1 LKALNLLL
9 GRAEEL
15 IAENFKDIVHKS
27 YSSNA
32 DYQETIS
39 GLPANYKDIKT
50 LEDLLSINYKPVS
63 VNDQLRG
70 NLIIKLKKKQFPY
83 SGIIGY
89 DDDIV
94 PSLNRAILSFHDI
107 LLVGQIGQAKT
118 KIAETIAKNLLSP
131 IPIVEGSITND
142 IPTSVPENELVSLLN
157 DKEIIRSRPEFYV
170 STETEDKIRNNRLD
184 TKIVWIDGPSRFRY
198 LLATPD
204 ISVKDLVGQIDAIKI
219 AKRGVEIYN
228 MESYSPGQLLL
239 ARHGVFCVDELPVL
253 DPRKQVALL
262 SVLQEGI
269 YTTGSYPVIFKPDTR
284 IISTANP
291 IDYTHSGKIIEPL
304 YDRLRSHIVTRYPKN
319 VYDEMKIM
327 IQEANISNPQNV
339 TLPIFILRTLAEIT
353 RIARDHPEI
362 NHEKGVSVRMSI
374 HSLEVLISE
383 AERVRS
389 IINNIKAVP
398 RFSDIYCIRQT
409 SKFELSEID
418 DSYENRM
425 NILDAII
432 SDAIKKTC
440 AVYVVDIPT
449 KKIMNLKNEFK
460 INKNF
465 FVSQDITE
473 NKNNPNSYQSQIN
486 KFNSLREIIDIV
498 IVNII
503 QDQKHFEES
512 LRENALN
519 IEIFND
525 LKNPEYLASVTELI
539 LEGLRFTD
547 PPILDRKEGIYVHI

>member
-1 LKALNLLL
+1 M
-9 GRAEEL
+9 
-15 IAENFKDIVHKS
+15 ISENFKDIVHKS
-27 YSSNA
+27 YDSNP
-32 DYQETIS
+32 DYLETVP
-39 GLPANYKDIKT
+39 GLPENYKDIKT
-50 LEDLLSINYKPVS
+50 LEDLLSINYKHVS
-63 VNDQLRG
+63 ANDQLRG
-70 NLIIKLKKKQFPY
+70 NLIIKLKRQQFPY

-89 DDDIV
+89 DEDIV
-94 PSLNRAILSFHDI
+94 PSLNRAILSSHDI

-118 KIAETIAKNLLSP
+118 KIAETVAKNLLSP

-142 IPTSVPENELVSLLN
+142 IPTLIPESELVSLLN
-157 DKEIIRSRPEFYV
+157 DKEITRARPEFYI

-184 TKIVWIDGPSRFRY
+184 TKIIWIDGPSRFKY
-198 LLATPD
+198 VLATPD

-239 ARHGVFCVDELPVL
+239 ARHGVFCIDELPVL

-304 YDRLRSHIVTRYPKN
+304 YDRLKSHIITRYPKK
-319 VYDEMKIM
+319 VYDEMMIM
-327 IQEANISNPQNV
+327 LQEANISNLRSIV
-339 TLPIFILRTLAEIT
+339 LPIFILRTLAEIT
-353 RIARDHPEI
+353 MIARGHPEI

-374 HSLEVLISE
+374 HSLEILISE
-383 AERVRS
+383 AERVRG

-398 RFSDIYCIRQT
+398 RFSDIYSIHQT

-425 NILDAII
+425 NILDTII
-432 SDAIKKTC
+432 SDA
-440 AVYVVDIPT
+440 V
-449 KKIMNLKNEFK
+449 KKICAHYVADLPPEKLISLKNEFK
-460 INKNF
+460 INKTF
-465 FVSQDITE
+465 HVSQDITS
-473 NKNNPNSYQSQIN
+473 KSKGPKSYQAQVS
-486 KFNSLREIIDIV
+486 KFDSLREIMDIV
-498 IVNII
+498 AVNIA
-503 QDQKHFEES
+503 QDQKHFEVA
-512 LRENALN
+512 LRENAINFDILR
-519 IEIFND
+519 D
-525 LKNPEYLASVTELI
+525 TKDPEYLASVTELI

>member
-1 LKALNLLL
+1 
-9 GRAEEL
+9 L
-15 IAENFKDIVHKS
+15 ISENFKDIVHKS

-32 DYQETIS
+32 NYLETIP
-39 GLPANYKDIKT
+39 GLPENYEDIKT
-50 LEDLLSINYKPVS
+50 LEDLLSINYKHVS

-70 NLIIKLKKKQFPY
+70 NLIIKLKKQQFPY

-94 PSLNRAILSFHDI
+94 PSLNRAILSSHDI
-107 LLVGQIGQAKT
+107 LLIGQIGQAKT

-142 IPTSVPENELVSLLN
+142 IPTSIPEKELVSLLN
-157 DKEIIRSRPEFYV
+157 DKQIIRSRPEFFV

-184 TKIVWIDGPSRFRY
+184 TKIMWIDGHSRFKY

-204 ISVKDLVGQIDAIKI
+204 ISVKDLVGQIDAMKI

-239 ARHGVFCVDELPVL
+239 ARHGVFCIDELPVL

-269 YTTGSYPVIFKPDTR
+269 YTTGSYPVMFKPDTR

-304 YDRLRSHIVTRYPKN
+304 YDRLKSHIITRYPKN
-319 VYDEMKIM
+319 VYDEMMIM
-327 IQEANISNPQNV
+327 IQEANISNPENV
-339 TLPIFILRTLAEIT
+339 VLPIFIIRTIAEIT

-374 HSLEVLISE
+374 HSLELLISE

-398 RFSDIYCIRQT
+398 RFSDIYCVHQT

-425 NILDAII
+425 NILDTII

-440 AVYVVDIPT
+440 ALYIVDIPPEEL
-449 KKIMNLKNEFK
+449 INLKNEFK
-460 INKNF
+460 INKTF
-465 FVSQDITE
+465 FVSQDITG
-473 NKNNPNSYQSQIN
+473 NKNNPKSFQSQIG
-486 KFNSLREIIDIV
+486 KFDSLREIINIV
-498 IVNII
+498 TDNII
-503 QDQKHFEES
+503 QDQKHFEER
-512 LRENALN
+512 LREIGLN
-519 IEIFND
+519 IDNFND
-525 LKNPEYLASVTELI
+525 MKDPEFLASVTELI

-547 PPILDRKEGIYVHI
+547 PPILDRKEGIYVHK

>member
-1 LKALNLLL
+1 
-9 GRAEEL
+9 L
-15 IAENFKDIVHKS
+15 ISENFGDIVHKS
-27 YSSNA
+27 YNSNPK
-32 DYQETIS
+32 YKQTVS
-39 GLPANYKDIKT
+39 GLPENYKEIKT
-50 LEDLLSINYKPVS
+50 LEDLLSINYKHAS

-70 NLIIKLKKKQFPY
+70 NLIIKLKEQQFPY

-89 DDDIV
+89 DDDII
-94 PSLNRAILSFHDI
+94 PSLNRAILSAHDI

-118 KIAETIAKNLLSP
+118 KIAETVANNLLSP

-142 IPTSVPENELVSLLN
+142 IPTLIPENELVSLLE

-170 STETEDKIRNNRLD
+170 STETEDNIRNNRLD
-184 TKIVWIDGPSRFRY
+184 TKIVWIDGPSRYKY

-239 ARHGVFCVDELPVL
+239 ARHGVFCIDELPVL

-304 YDRLRSHIVTRYPKN
+304 YDRMKSHIITRYPQK
-319 VYDEMKIM
+319 VDDEMMIM
-327 IQEANISNPQNV
+327 VQEARISNSRNV
-339 TLPIFILRTLAEIT
+339 VIPVFILRTLAEIT

-374 HSLEVLISE
+374 HSLEILISE
-383 AERVRS
+383 AERVRG

-398 RFSDIYCIRQT
+398 RFSDIYSIRQT

-418 DSYENRM
+418 DSHENRM
-425 NILDAII
+425 NILDVII
-432 SDAIKKTC
+432 SEAIKKVC
-440 AVYVVDIPT
+440 AYYVTDIPPE
-449 KKIMNLKNEFK
+449 KLMNLKNEFK
-460 INKNF
+460 VNKNF
-465 FVSQDITE
+465 HVSQDITG
-473 NKNNPNSYQSQIN
+473 NTKNPNSYQSQVA
-486 KFNSLREIIDIV
+486 KFRSLKEIMDIV
-498 IVNII
+498 INNISL
-503 QDQKHFEES
+503 DQKNFEQS
-512 LRENALN
+512 LLENSIN
-519 IEIFND
+519 IHTIND
-525 LKNPEYLASVTELI
+525 TKDPEYLSSVTELI

-547 PPILDRKEGIYVHI
+547 PPILDRKEGLYVHT

>member
-1 LKALNLLL
+1 MIS
-9 GRAEEL
+9 ED
-15 IAENFKDIVHKS
+15 FKVIVHES
-27 YSSNA
+27 YNSDPNYKQSVL
-32 DYQETIS
+32 
-39 GLPANYKDIKT
+39 GLPENYKEIKT
-50 LEDLLSINYKPVS
+50 LEDLLSINYKHVS

-70 NLIIKLKKKQFPY
+70 NLITKLKSQQFPY

-94 PSLNRAILSFHDI
+94 PSLNRAILSSHDI

-118 KIAETIAKNLLSP
+118 KIAETVAKNLLSP
-131 IPIVEGSITND
+131 IPVVEGSITND
-142 IPTSVPENELVSLLN
+142 IPILIPENELVSLLD
-157 DKEIIRSRPEFYV
+157 DKEITRSRPEFYV

-184 TKIVWIDGPSRFRY
+184 TKIVWIDGPSRYKY

-228 MESYSPGQLLL
+228 MGSYSPGQLLL
-239 ARHGVFCVDELPVL
+239 ARHGVFCIDELPVL

-269 YTTGSYPVIFKPDTR
+269 YTTGSYPVIFKPNTR

-304 YDRLRSHIVTRYPKN
+304 YDRMKSHIITRYPKK
-319 VYDEMKIM
+319 VYDEMMIM
-327 IQEANISNPQNV
+327 VQEAKISNSRNV
-339 TLPIFILRTLAEIT
+339 VLPIFILRTLAEIT

-362 NHEKGVSVRMSI
+362 NQEKGVSVRMSI
-374 HSLEVLISE
+374 HSLEILISE
-383 AERVRS
+383 AERVRG
-389 IINNIKAVP
+389 IINNVKAVP
-398 RFSDIYCIRQT
+398 RFSDIYSIRQT

-418 DSYENRM
+418 DSHENRM

-432 SDAIKKTC
+432 SDAIKKVS
-440 AVYVVDIPT
+440 AQYVTNVPPDRL
-449 KKIMNLKNEFK
+449 MNLKNEFK
-460 INKNF
+460 INKAF
-465 FVSQDITE
+465 HVSQDISGSA
-473 NKNNPNSYQSQIN
+473 KNPKSYQSQVN
-486 KFNSLREIIDIV
+486 KFSSLREIMDIV
-498 IVNII
+498 INNIS

-512 LRENALN
+512 LLENAIN
-519 IEIFND
+519 VDTSKDMED
-525 LKNPEYLASVTELI
+525 PEYLSSVTELV

-547 PPILDRKEGIYVHI
+547 PPILDRKEGIYAHA

>member
-1 LKALNLLL
+1 M
-9 GRAEEL
+9 
-15 IAENFKDIVHKS
+15 ISENFRDIVHKS
-27 YSSNA
+27 YNSDP
-32 DYQETIS
+32 DYKQTLS
-39 GLPANYKDIKT
+39 GLPENYKEIRT
-50 LEDLLSINYKPVS
+50 LENLLSINYKHAS

-70 NLIIKLKKKQFPY
+70 NLITKLKAQQFPY

-89 DDDIV
+89 DDDII
-94 PSLNRAILSFHDI
+94 PSLNRAILSSHDM

-118 KIAETIAKNLLSP
+118 KIAETVAKNLLSP

-142 IPTSVPENELVSLLN
+142 IPTLIPENELVSLLD
-157 DKEIIRSRPEFYV
+157 DKEITRSRPEFYV
-170 STETEDKIRNNRLD
+170 STETEDNIRNNRLD
-184 TKIVWIDGPSRFRY
+184 TKIAWIDGPSRYKY

-239 ARHGVFCVDELPVL
+239 ARHGVFCIDELPVL

-284 IISTANP
+284 IVSTANP

-304 YDRLRSHIVTRYPKN
+304 YDRMKSHIITRYPQK
-319 VYDEMKIM
+319 VDDEMMIM
-327 IQEANISNPQNV
+327 VQEARISNSRNV
-339 TLPIFILRTLAEIT
+339 VLPIFMLRTLAEIT
-353 RIARDHPEI
+353 RIARDHSEI

-374 HSLEVLISE
+374 HSLEILISE
-383 AERVRS
+383 AERVRG
-389 IINNIKAVP
+389 IINNIKSVP
-398 RFSDIYCIRQT
+398 RFSDIYSIRQT

-418 DSYENRM
+418 DSHENRM

-432 SDAIKKTC
+432 SEAIKKVC
-440 AVYVVDIPT
+440 AYYVNDIPT
-449 KKIMNLKNEFK
+449 EKLMNLKNEFK
-460 INKNF
+460 INKTF
-465 FVSQDITE
+465 HVSQDIIGNAKST
-473 NKNNPNSYQSQIN
+473 NSYQSQVS
-486 KFNSLREIIDIV
+486 KFSSLKEIMDIV
-498 IVNII
+498 INNIS

-512 LRENALN
+512 LLANSIN
-519 IEIFND
+519 VHTIKD
-525 LKNPEYLASVTELI
+525 TKDPEYLSSVTELI

-547 PPILDRKEGIYVHI
+547 PPILDRKEGDYVRT

>member
-1 LKALNLLL
+1 
-9 GRAEEL
+9 L
-15 IAENFKDIVHKS
+15 ISEDFKVIVHKS
-27 YSSNA
+27 YNSDP
-32 DYQETIS
+32 DYKQS
-39 GLPANYKDIKT
+39 VLGLPENYKEIKT
-50 LEDLLSINYKPVS
+50 LEDLLSINYKHVS

-70 NLIIKLKKKQFPY
+70 NLITKLKSQQFPY

-94 PSLNRAILSFHDI
+94 PSLNRAILSSHDM

-118 KIAETIAKNLLSP
+118 KIAETVAKNLLSP

-142 IPTSVPENELVSLLN
+142 IPTLIPESELVSLLN
-157 DKEIIRSRPEFYV
+157 DKEITRSRPEFYV

-184 TKIVWIDGPSRFRY
+184 TKIFWIDGPSRYKY

-239 ARHGVFCVDELPVL
+239 ARHGVFCIDELPVL

-269 YTTGSYPVIFKPDTR
+269 YTTGSYPVIFKPNTR

-304 YDRLRSHIVTRYPKN
+304 YDRMKSHIITRYPKK
-319 VYDEMKIM
+319 VYDEMMIM
-327 IQEANISNPQNV
+327 VQEAKISNSHNV
-339 TLPIFILRTLAEIT
+339 VLPIFILRTLAEIT

-374 HSLEVLISE
+374 HSLEILISE
-383 AERVRS
+383 AERVRG

-398 RFSDIYCIRQT
+398 RFSDIYSIHQT

-418 DSYENRM
+418 DSHENRM

-432 SDAIKKTC
+432 SDAIKKVC
-440 AVYVVDIPT
+440 AQYVTNVPPERL
-449 KKIMNLKNEFK
+449 MNLKNEFK
-460 INKNF
+460 INKTF
-465 FVSQDITE
+465 HVSQDISA
-473 NKNNPNSYQSQIN
+473 NAKNPKSYESQVN
-486 KFNSLREIIDIV
+486 KFSSLREIMDIV
-498 IVNII
+498 INNISK
-503 QDQKHFEES
+503 DQKHFEES
-512 LRENALN
+512 LLENAIN
-519 IEIFND
+519 VD
-525 LKNPEYLASVTELI
+525 TSKDTKDPEYLSSVTELV
-539 LEGLRFTD
+539 LEGLRFTN
-547 PPILDRKEGIYVHI
+547 PPILDRKEGIYAHV

>member
-1 LKALNLLL
+1 M
-9 GRAEEL
+9 
-15 IAENFKDIVHKS
+15 ISENFKDIVHKS

-39 GLPANYKDIKT
+39 GLPENYKEIKT
-50 LEDLLSINYKPVS
+50 LEDLLSINYKPVF
-63 VNDQLRG
+63 VNNQLRG
-70 NLIIKLKKKQFPY
+70 NLIIKLKKQEFPY

-94 PSLNRAILSFHDI
+94 PSLNRAILSSHDI

-142 IPTSVPENELVSLLN
+142 IPTSIPENELVSLLN
-157 DKEIIRSRPEFYV
+157 DKEVIRSRPEFYV

-184 TKIVWIDGPSRFRY
+184 TKIVWIDGHSRFRY

-239 ARHGVFCVDELPVL
+239 ARHGVFCIDELPVL

-304 YDRLRSHIVTRYPKN
+304 YDRLRSHIITRYPKN

-327 IQEANISNPQNV
+327 IQEANISNRQNV
-339 TLPIFILRTLAEIT
+339 MLPIFILRTLAEIT

-398 RFSDIYCIRQT
+398 RFSDINCIRQT

-425 NILDAII
+425 NILDTII
-432 SDAIKKTC
+432 SDAIKRTC
-440 AVYVVDIPT
+440 SVYVVDIPPE
-449 KKIMNLKNEFK
+449 KIMNLRNEFK

-465 FVSQDITE
+465 FVSQDITGNE
-473 NKNNPNSYQSQIN
+473 NNPKSYQSQIN
-486 KFNSLREIIDIV
+486 KFKSLREIIDIV
-498 IVNII
+498 TVNII

-512 LRENALN
+512 LSENALN
-519 IEIFND
+519 IGIFND
-525 LKNPEYLASVTELI
+525 LKNAEYLASVTELI

-547 PPILDRKEGIYVHI
+547 PPILDRREGIYVHI

>member
-1 LKALNLLL
+1 M
-9 GRAEEL
+9 
-15 IAENFKDIVHKS
+15 ISENFKDIVHKS

-142 IPTSVPENELVSLLN
+142 IPTSIPENELVSLLN

-503 QDQKHFEES
+503 EDQKHFEES

>member
-1 LKALNLLL
+1 MIS
-9 GRAEEL
+9 ED
-15 IAENFKDIVHKS
+15 FKVIVHKS
-27 YSSNA
+27 YNSDA
-32 DYQETIS
+32 DYKQS
-39 GLPANYKDIKT
+39 VLGLPENYKEIKT
-50 LEDLLSINYKPVS
+50 LEDLLSINYKHVS

-70 NLIIKLKKKQFPY
+70 NLITKLKSQQFPY

-89 DDDIV
+89 DEDIV
-94 PSLNRAILSFHDI
+94 PSLNRAILSAHDM

-118 KIAETIAKNLLSP
+118 KIAETVAKNLLSP

-142 IPTSVPENELVSLLN
+142 IPTLIPESELVSLLN
-157 DKEIIRSRPEFYV
+157 DKEITRSRPEFYV

-184 TKIVWIDGPSRFRY
+184 TKIVWIDGPSRYKY

-239 ARHGVFCVDELPVL
+239 ARHGVFCIDELPVL

-269 YTTGSYPVIFKPDTR
+269 YTTGSYPVIFKPNTR
-284 IISTANP
+284 IIATANP

-304 YDRLRSHIVTRYPKN
+304 YDRMKSHIITRYPKK
-319 VYDEMKIM
+319 VYDEMMIM
-327 IQEANISNPQNV
+327 VQEAKISNSRNV
-339 TLPIFILRTLAEIT
+339 VLPIFILRTLAEIT

-374 HSLEVLISE
+374 HSLEILISE
-383 AERVRS
+383 AERVRG

-398 RFSDIYCIRQT
+398 RFSDIYSIRQT

-418 DSYENRM
+418 DSHENRI

-432 SDAIKKTC
+432 SDAIKKVC
-440 AVYVVDIPT
+440 AQYVTNVPPERL
-449 KKIMNLKNEFK
+449 MNLKNEFK
-460 INKNF
+460 INKAF
-465 FVSQDITE
+465 HVSQDISGSA
-473 NKNNPNSYQSQIN
+473 KNPKSYESQVN
-486 KFNSLREIIDIV
+486 KFSSLREIMDIV
-498 IVNII
+498 INNIS

-512 LRENALN
+512 LLENAIN
-519 IEIFND
+519 VD
-525 LKNPEYLASVTELI
+525 TSKDTKDPEYLSSVTELV

-547 PPILDRKEGIYVHI
+547 PPILDRKEGIYAHA

>member
-1 LKALNLLL
+1 M
-9 GRAEEL
+9 
-15 IAENFKDIVHKS
+15 ITENFEDIVHKS
-27 YSSNA
+27 YNSNPN
-32 DYQETIS
+32 YLETVP
-39 GLPANYKDIKT
+39 GLPENYKDIKT
-50 LEDLLSINYKPVS
+50 LEDLLSINYKHVS
-63 VNDQLRG
+63 ANDQLRG
-70 NLIIKLKKKQFPY
+70 NLIIKLKRQQFPY

-89 DDDIV
+89 DEDIV
-94 PSLNRAILSFHDI
+94 PSLNRAILSSHDI

-118 KIAETIAKNLLSP
+118 KIAETVAKNLLSP
-131 IPIVEGSITND
+131 IPTVEGSITND
-142 IPTSVPENELVSLLN
+142 IPTLIPESELVSLLN
-157 DKEIIRSRPEFYV
+157 DKEITRARPEFYV

-184 TKIVWIDGPSRFRY
+184 TKIVWIDGPSRFKY

-239 ARHGVFCVDELPVL
+239 ARHGVFCIDELPVL

-304 YDRLRSHIVTRYPKN
+304 YDRLKSHIITRYPKK
-319 VYDEMKIM
+319 VYDEMMIM
-327 IQEANISNPQNV
+327 VQEANISKIRNIV
-339 TLPIFILRTLAEIT
+339 LPIFILRTLAEIT
-353 RIARDHPEI
+353 RIARGHPEI

-374 HSLEVLISE
+374 HSLEILISE
-383 AERVRS
+383 AERVRG

-398 RFSDIYCIRQT
+398 RFSDIYSIRQT

-425 NILDAII
+425 NILDTII
-432 SDAIKKTC
+432 SDA
-440 AVYVVDIPT
+440 V
-449 KKIMNLKNEFK
+449 KKICAHYVTDLPPEKLISLKNEFK
-460 INKNF
+460 INKTF
-465 FVSQDITE
+465 HVAQDITS
-473 NKNNPNSYQSQIN
+473 KSKGPKSYQAQVS
-486 KFNSLREIIDIV
+486 KFDSLRGIMDIV
-498 IVNII
+498 AVNIA
-503 QDQKHFEES
+503 QDQKHFEMA
-512 LRENALN
+512 LKENAIN
-519 IEIFND
+519 FD
-525 LKNPEYLASVTELI
+525 TLKDTKDPEYLASVTELI

>member
-1 LKALNLLL
+1 M
-9 GRAEEL
+9 
-15 IAENFKDIVHKS
+15 ISENFKDIVHKS

-83 SGIIGY
+83 LGIIGY

-94 PSLNRAILSFHDI
+94 PSLNRAILSSHDI

-142 IPTSVPENELVSLLN
+142 IPTSIPEDELVSLLN
-157 DKEIIRSRPEFYV
+157 DKEVIRSRPEFYV

-184 TKIVWIDGPSRFRY
+184 TKIVWIDGHSRFRY

-239 ARHGVFCVDELPVL
+239 ARHGVFCIDELPVL

-304 YDRLRSHIVTRYPKN
+304 YDRLRSHIITRYPKN

-339 TLPIFILRTLAEIT
+339 MLPIFILRTLAEIT

-398 RFSDIYCIRQT
+398 RFSDINCIRQT

-425 NILDAII
+425 NILDTII
-432 SDAIKKTC
+432 SDAIKRTC
-440 AVYVVDIPT
+440 AIYVVDIPPE
-449 KKIMNLKNEFK
+449 KIMNLRNEFK

-465 FVSQDITE
+465 FVSQDITGNE
-473 NKNNPNSYQSQIN
+473 NNPKSYQSQIN
-486 KFNSLREIIDIV
+486 KFKSLREIIDIV
-498 IVNII
+498 TVNII

-512 LRENALN
+512 LSENALN

-525 LKNPEYLASVTELI
+525 LKNAEYLASVTELI

-547 PPILDRKEGIYVHI
+547 PPILDRREGIYVHI

>member
-1 LKALNLLL
+1 M
-9 GRAEEL
+9 
-15 IAENFKDIVHKS
+15 
-27 YSSNA
+27 
-32 DYQETIS
+32 
-39 GLPANYKDIKT
+39 
-50 LEDLLSINYKPVS
+50 
-63 VNDQLRG
+63 
-70 NLIIKLKKKQFPY
+70 
-83 SGIIGY
+83 
-89 DDDIV
+89 
-94 PSLNRAILSFHDI
+94 PSLNRAILSSHDI

-142 IPTSVPENELVSLLN
+142 IPTSIPENELVSLLN
-157 DKEIIRSRPEFYV
+157 DKEVLRSRPEFYV

-184 TKIVWIDGPSRFRY
+184 TKIVWIDGHSRFRY

-239 ARHGVFCVDELPVL
+239 ARHGVFCIDELPVL

-304 YDRLRSHIVTRYPKN
+304 YDRLRSHIITRYPKN

-339 TLPIFILRTLAEIT
+339 MLPIFILRTLAEIT

-398 RFSDIYCIRQT
+398 RFSDINCIRQT

-425 NILDAII
+425 NILDNII
-432 SDAIKKTC
+432 SDAIKRTC
-440 AVYVVDIPT
+440 AIYVVDIPPE
-449 KKIMNLKNEFK
+449 KIMNLKNEFK
-460 INKNF
+460 INKYF
-465 FVSQDITE
+465 FVSQEITG
-473 NKNNPNSYQSQIN
+473 NKKNPKSYQSQIN

-498 IVNII
+498 TVNII
-503 QDQKHFEES
+503 QDQKRFEES
-512 LRENALN
+512 LSENALKT
-519 IEIFND
+519 EIFND
-525 LKNPEYLASVTELI
+525 LKNPEYLAALTELI

-547 PPILDRKEGIYVHI
+547 PPILDRKEGIYVRI

>member
-1 LKALNLLL
+1 M
-9 GRAEEL
+9 
-15 IAENFKDIVHKS
+15 ISENFKDIVHKS
-27 YSSNA
+27 YNSNP
-32 DYQETIS
+32 DYLETVP
-39 GLPANYKDIKT
+39 GLPENYKDIKT
-50 LEDLLSINYKPVS
+50 LEDLLSINYKHVS
-63 VNDQLRG
+63 TNDQLRG
-70 NLIIKLKKKQFPY
+70 NLIIKLKRQQFPY

-89 DDDIV
+89 DEDIV
-94 PSLNRAILSFHDI
+94 PSLNRAILSSHDI

-118 KIAETIAKNLLSP
+118 KIAETVAKNLLSP

-142 IPTSVPENELVSLLN
+142 IPTLIPESELVSLLK
-157 DKEIIRSRPEFYV
+157 DKEITRARPEFYV

-184 TKIVWIDGPSRFRY
+184 TKIIWIDGPSRFKY

-239 ARHGVFCVDELPVL
+239 ARHGVFCIDELPVL

-304 YDRLRSHIVTRYPKN
+304 YDRLKSHIVTRYPKK
-319 VYDEMKIM
+319 VYDEMMIM
-327 IQEANISNPQNV
+327 VQEAHISNIRNIV
-339 TLPIFILRTLAEIT
+339 LPIFILRTLAEIT
-353 RIARDHPEI
+353 RIARVHPEI

-374 HSLEVLISE
+374 HSLEILISE
-383 AERVRS
+383 AERVRG

-398 RFSDIYCIRQT
+398 RFSDIYSIHQT

-425 NILDAII
+425 NILDTII
-432 SDAIKKTC
+432 SDA
-440 AVYVVDIPT
+440 V
-449 KKIMNLKNEFK
+449 KKICAHYVADLPPEKLTSLKNEFK
-460 INKNF
+460 INKTF
-465 FVSQDITE
+465 HVSQDITS
-473 NKNNPNSYQSQIN
+473 NSKGHKSYQAQVS
-486 KFNSLREIIDIV
+486 KFDSLREIMDIV
-498 IVNII
+498 TENIA
-503 QDQKHFEES
+503 QDQEHFEEA
-512 LRENALN
+512 LRENAIN
-519 IEIFND
+519 FD
-525 LKNPEYLASVTELI
+525 TLKDTKDPEYLASVTELI

>member
-1 LKALNLLL
+1 MIS
-9 GRAEEL
+9 ED
-15 IAENFKDIVHKS
+15 FKVIVHKS
-27 YSSNA
+27 YNSDP
-32 DYQETIS
+32 DYKQS
-39 GLPANYKDIKT
+39 VLGLPENYKEIKT
-50 LEDLLSINYKPVS
+50 LEDLLSINYKHVS

-70 NLIIKLKKKQFPY
+70 NLITKLKSQQFPY

-94 PSLNRAILSFHDI
+94 PSLNRAILSSHDM

-118 KIAETIAKNLLSP
+118 KIAETVAKNLLSP

-142 IPTSVPENELVSLLN
+142 IPTLIPESELVSLLN
-157 DKEIIRSRPEFYV
+157 DKEITRSRPEFYV

-184 TKIVWIDGPSRFRY
+184 TKIVWIDGPSRYKY

-239 ARHGVFCVDELPVL
+239 ARHGVFCIDELPVL

-269 YTTGSYPVIFKPDTR
+269 YTTGSYPVIFKPNTR

-304 YDRLRSHIVTRYPKN
+304 YDRMKSHIITRYPKK
-319 VYDEMKIM
+319 VYDEMMIM
-327 IQEANISNPQNV
+327 VQEAKISNSHNV
-339 TLPIFILRTLAEIT
+339 VLPIFILRTLAEIT

-374 HSLEVLISE
+374 HSLEILISE
-383 AERVRS
+383 AERVRG

-398 RFSDIYCIRQT
+398 RFSDIYSIRQT

-418 DSYENRM
+418 DSHENRM

-432 SDAIKKTC
+432 SEAIKKVC
-440 AVYVVDIPT
+440 AQYLTNVPPERL
-449 KKIMNLKNEFK
+449 MNLKNEFK
-460 INKNF
+460 INKAF
-465 FVSQDITE
+465 HVSQDISGGA
-473 NKNNPNSYQSQIN
+473 KNPKSYESQVN
-486 KFNSLREIIDIV
+486 KFSSLREIMDIV
-498 IVNII
+498 INNISK
-503 QDQKHFEES
+503 DQKHFEES
-512 LRENALN
+512 LLENAIN
-519 IEIFND
+519 VD
-525 LKNPEYLASVTELI
+525 TSKDTKDPEYLSSVTELV

-547 PPILDRKEGIYVHI
+547 PPILDRKEGIYAHA

>member
-1 LKALNLLL
+1 M
-9 GRAEEL
+9 
-15 IAENFKDIVHKS
+15 ISENFKDIVHKS

-142 IPTSVPENELVSLLN
+142 IPTSIPENELVSLLN

-498 IVNII
+498 IVNIM

-525 LKNPEYLASVTELI
+525 LKNPEYLASVTELV

>member
-1 LKALNLLL
+1 M
-9 GRAEEL
+9 
-15 IAENFKDIVHKS
+15 ISENFKDIVHKS

-32 DYQETIS
+32 NYLETIP
-39 GLPANYKDIKT
+39 GLPENYEDIKT
-50 LEDLLSINYKPVS
+50 LEDLLSINYKHVL

-70 NLIIKLKKKQFPY
+70 NLIIKLKKQQFPY

-94 PSLNRAILSFHDI
+94 PSLNRAILSSHDI
-107 LLVGQIGQAKT
+107 LLIGQIGQAKT

-142 IPTSVPENELVSLLN
+142 IPTSVPEKELVSLLN
-157 DKEIIRSRPEFYV
+157 DKEIIRSRPEFFV

-184 TKIVWIDGPSRFRY
+184 TKIMWIDGHSRFKY

-239 ARHGVFCVDELPVL
+239 ARHGVFCIDELPVL

-304 YDRLRSHIVTRYPKN
+304 YDRLKSHIITRYPKN
-319 VYDEMKIM
+319 VYDEMMIM
-327 IQEANISNPQNV
+327 IQESNISNPENV
-339 TLPIFILRTLAEIT
+339 VLPIFILRTIAEIT

-374 HSLEVLISE
+374 HSLELLISE

-398 RFSDIYCIRQT
+398 RFSDIYCVHQT

-425 NILDAII
+425 NILDTII
-432 SDAIKKTC
+432 SNAIKKTC
-440 AVYVVDIPT
+440 ALYIVDIPPE
-449 KKIMNLKNEFK
+449 KLIKLKNEFK
-460 INKNF
+460 INKTF
-465 FVSQDITE
+465 FVSQDITG
-473 NKNNPNSYQSQIN
+473 NKNNPKSYQSQID
-486 KFNSLREIIDIV
+486 KFDSLREIITIV
-498 IVNII
+498 TDNII
-503 QDQKHFEES
+503 QDQKHFEER
-512 LRENALN
+512 LREIGLN
-519 IEIFND
+519 IDIFND
-525 LKNPEYLASVTELI
+525 MKDPEFLASVTELI

-547 PPILDRKEGIYVHI
+547 PPILDRKEGNYVHK

>member
-1 LKALNLLL
+1 M
-9 GRAEEL
+9 
-15 IAENFKDIVHKS
+15 ITENFKDIIHKS
-27 YSSNA
+27 YSSNV

-39 GLPANYKDIKT
+39 GLPENYKDIKT

-70 NLIIKLKKKQFPY
+70 NLILKLKKQQFPY

-142 IPTSVPENELVSLLN
+142 IPTSIPENELVSLMN
-157 DKEIIRSRPEFYV
+157 DKEVIRSRPEFYV

-204 ISVKDLVGQIDAIKI
+204 ISVKDLVGQIDAMKI

-239 ARHGVFCVDELPVL
+239 ARHGVFCIDELPVL

-269 YTTGSYPVIFKPDTR
+269 YTTGSYPVIFKPDIR

-304 YDRLRSHIVTRYPKN
+304 YDRLRSHIITRYPKN

-339 TLPIFILRTLAEIT
+339 MLPIFILRALAEIT

-440 AVYVVDIPT
+440 AVYVVDIPPE
-449 KKIMNLKNEFK
+449 KIMNLKNEFK

-465 FVSQDITE
+465 FVSQDITG
-473 NKNNPNSYQSQIN
+473 NKSNPKSYQSQIN
-486 KFNSLREIIDIV
+486 KFNSLGEIIDIV

-503 QDQKHFEES
+503 QDQKHFEKS
-512 LRENALN
+512 LSKSGLN
-519 IEIFND
+519 IEIFNKPKD
-525 LKNPEYLASVTELI
+525 PEYLASVTELI

-547 PPILDRKEGIYVHI
+547 PPILDRKEGIYVRI

>member
-1 LKALNLLL
+1 MIS
-9 GRAEEL
+9 ED
-15 IAENFKDIVHKS
+15 FKVIVHKS
-27 YSSNA
+27 YNSDPA
-32 DYQETIS
+32 YKQTVL
-39 GLPANYKDIKT
+39 GLPENYKEIKT
-50 LEDLLSINYKPVS
+50 LEDLLSINYKHVS

-70 NLIIKLKKKQFPY
+70 NLITKLKSQQFPY

-94 PSLNRAILSFHDI
+94 PSLNRAILSSHDM

-118 KIAETIAKNLLSP
+118 KIAETVAKNLLSP

-142 IPTSVPENELVSLLN
+142 IPTLIPESELVSLLN
-157 DKEIIRSRPEFYV
+157 DKEITRSRPEFYV
-170 STETEDKIRNNRLD
+170 STETEDKIRNNKLD
-184 TKIVWIDGPSRFRY
+184 TKIVWIDGPSRYKY

-239 ARHGVFCVDELPVL
+239 ARHGVFCIDELPVL

-269 YTTGSYPVIFKPDTR
+269 YTTGSYPVIFKPNTR

-304 YDRLRSHIVTRYPKN
+304 YDRMKSHIITRYPKK
-319 VYDEMKIM
+319 VYDEMMIM
-327 IQEANISNPQNV
+327 VQEAKISNSHNV
-339 TLPIFILRTLAEIT
+339 VLPIFILRTLAEIT

-374 HSLEVLISE
+374 HSLEILISE
-383 AERVRS
+383 AERVRG

-398 RFSDIYCIRQT
+398 RFSDIYSIRQT

-418 DSYENRM
+418 DSHENRM

-432 SDAIKKTC
+432 SEAIKKVC
-440 AVYVVDIPT
+440 AQYLTNVPPERL
-449 KKIMNLKNEFK
+449 MNLKNEFK
-460 INKNF
+460 INKAF
-465 FVSQDITE
+465 HVSQDISGSA
-473 NKNNPNSYQSQIN
+473 KNPKSYESQVN
-486 KFNSLREIIDIV
+486 KFSSLREIMDIV
-498 IVNII
+498 INNISK
-503 QDQKHFEES
+503 DQKHFEES
-512 LRENALN
+512 LLENAIN
-519 IEIFND
+519 VD
-525 LKNPEYLASVTELI
+525 TSKDTKDPEYLSSVTELV

-547 PPILDRKEGIYVHI
+547 PPILDRKEGIYAHA

>member
-1 LKALNLLL
+1 M
-9 GRAEEL
+9 
-15 IAENFKDIVHKS
+15 ITENFKDIIHKS
-27 YSSNA
+27 YSSNV

-39 GLPANYKDIKT
+39 GLPENYKDIKT

-70 NLIIKLKKKQFPY
+70 NLILKLKKQQFPY

-142 IPTSVPENELVSLLN
+142 IPTSIPENELVSLMN
-157 DKEIIRSRPEFYV
+157 DKEVIRSRPEFYV

-204 ISVKDLVGQIDAIKI
+204 ISVKDLVGQIDAMKI

-239 ARHGVFCVDELPVL
+239 ARHGVFCIDELPVL

-269 YTTGSYPVIFKPDTR
+269 YTTGSYPVIFKPDIR

-304 YDRLRSHIVTRYPKN
+304 YDRLRSHIITRYPKN

-339 TLPIFILRTLAEIT
+339 MLPIFILRALAEIT

-440 AVYVVDIPT
+440 AVYVVDIPPE
-449 KKIMNLKNEFK
+449 KIMNLKNEFK

-465 FVSQDITE
+465 FVSQDITG
-473 NKNNPNSYQSQIN
+473 NKSNPKSYQSQIN
-486 KFNSLREIIDIV
+486 KFNSLGEIIDIV

-503 QDQKHFEES
+503 QDQKHFEKS
-512 LRENALN
+512 LSKSGLN
-519 IEIFND
+519 IEIFNKPKD
-525 LKNPEYLASVTELI
+525 PEYLESVTELI

-547 PPILDRKEGIYVHI
+547 PPILDRKEGIYVRI

>member
-1 LKALNLLL
+1 M
-9 GRAEEL
+9 
-15 IAENFKDIVHKS
+15 ISENFKDIVHKS

-32 DYQETIS
+32 NYLETIP
-39 GLPANYKDIKT
+39 GLPENYEDIKT
-50 LEDLLSINYKPVS
+50 LEALLAINYKQVS

-70 NLIIKLKKKQFPY
+70 NLIIKLKKQQFPY

-94 PSLNRAILSFHDI
+94 PSLNRAILSSHDI
-107 LLVGQIGQAKT
+107 LLIGQIGQAKT

-142 IPTSVPENELVSLLN
+142 IPTSIPEKELVSLLN
-157 DKEIIRSRPEFYV
+157 DKEIIRSRPEFFV
-170 STETEDKIRNNRLD
+170 STETEDKIRNNRLG
-184 TKIVWIDGPSRFRY
+184 TKIMWIDGHSRFKY

-239 ARHGVFCVDELPVL
+239 ARHGVFCIDELPVL

-269 YTTGSYPVIFKPDTR
+269 YTTGSYPVMFKPDTR

-304 YDRLRSHIVTRYPKN
+304 YDRLKSHIVTRYPKN
-319 VYDEMKIM
+319 VYDEMMIM
-327 IQEANISNPQNV
+327 IQESNISNPENV
-339 TLPIFILRTLAEIT
+339 VLPIFILRTIAEIT

-374 HSLEVLISE
+374 HSLELLISE

-398 RFSDIYCIRQT
+398 RFSDIYCVHQT

-425 NILDAII
+425 NILDTII
-432 SDAIKKTC
+432 SNAIKKTC
-440 AVYVVDIPT
+440 ALYIVDIPPE
-449 KKIMNLKNEFK
+449 KLIKLKNEFK
-460 INKNF
+460 INKTF
-465 FVSQDITE
+465 FVSQDITG
-473 NKNNPNSYQSQIN
+473 NKNNPKSYQSQID
-486 KFNSLREIIDIV
+486 KFDSLREIITIV
-498 IVNII
+498 TDNII
-503 QDQKHFEES
+503 QDQKHFEER
-512 LRENALN
+512 LREIGLN
-519 IEIFND
+519 IDNFND
-525 LKNPEYLASVTELI
+525 MKDPEFLASVTELI

-547 PPILDRKEGIYVHI
+547 PPILDRKEGIYVHK

>member
-1 LKALNLLL
+1 
-9 GRAEEL
+9 L
-15 IAENFKDIVHKS
+15 ISENFKDIVHKS

-32 DYQETIS
+32 NYLETIP
-39 GLPANYKDIKT
+39 GLPENYEDIKT
-50 LEDLLSINYKPVS
+50 LEALLAINYKQVS

-70 NLIIKLKKKQFPY
+70 NLIIKLKKQQFPY

-94 PSLNRAILSFHDI
+94 PSLNRAILSSHDI
-107 LLVGQIGQAKT
+107 LLIGQIGQAKT

-142 IPTSVPENELVSLLN
+142 IPTSIPEKELVSLLN
-157 DKEIIRSRPEFYV
+157 DKEIIRSRPEFFV

-184 TKIVWIDGPSRFRY
+184 TKIMWIDGHSRFKY

-239 ARHGVFCVDELPVL
+239 ARHGVFCIDELPVL

-269 YTTGSYPVIFKPDTR
+269 YTTGSYPVMFKPDTR

-304 YDRLRSHIVTRYPKN
+304 YDRLKSHIITRYPKN
-319 VYDEMKIM
+319 VYDEMMIM
-327 IQEANISNPQNV
+327 IQESNISNPENV
-339 TLPIFILRTLAEIT
+339 VLPIFILRTIAEIT

-374 HSLEVLISE
+374 HSLELLISE

-398 RFSDIYCIRQT
+398 RFSDIYCVHQT

-425 NILDAII
+425 NILDTII
-432 SDAIKKTC
+432 SNAIKKTC
-440 AVYVVDIPT
+440 ALYIVDIPPE
-449 KKIMNLKNEFK
+449 KLIKLKNEFK
-460 INKNF
+460 INKTF
-465 FVSQDITE
+465 FVSQDITG
-473 NKNNPNSYQSQIN
+473 NKNNPKSYQSQID
-486 KFNSLREIIDIV
+486 KFDSLREIITIV
-498 IVNII
+498 TDNII
-503 QDQKHFEES
+503 QDQKHFEER
-512 LRENALN
+512 LREIGLN
-519 IEIFND
+519 IDNFND
-525 LKNPEYLASVTELI
+525 MKDPEFLASVTELI

-547 PPILDRKEGIYVHI
+547 PPILDRKEGIYVHK

>member
-1 LKALNLLL
+1 M
-9 GRAEEL
+9 
-15 IAENFKDIVHKS
+15 ISENFKDIVHKS

-32 DYQETIS
+32 NYLETIP
-39 GLPANYKDIKT
+39 GLPENYEDIKT
-50 LEDLLSINYKPVS
+50 LEALLAINYKQVS

-70 NLIIKLKKKQFPY
+70 NLIIKLKKQQFPY

-94 PSLNRAILSFHDI
+94 PSLNRAILSSHDI
-107 LLVGQIGQAKT
+107 LLIGQIGQAKT

-142 IPTSVPENELVSLLN
+142 IPTSIPEKELVSLLN
-157 DKEIIRSRPEFYV
+157 DKEIIRSRPEFFV
-170 STETEDKIRNNRLD
+170 STETEDKIRNNRLG
-184 TKIVWIDGPSRFRY
+184 TKIMWIDGHSRFKY

-239 ARHGVFCVDELPVL
+239 ARHGVFCIDELPVL

-269 YTTGSYPVIFKPDTR
+269 YTTGSYPVMFKPDTR

-304 YDRLRSHIVTRYPKN
+304 YDRLKSHIITRYPKN
-319 VYDEMKIM
+319 VYDEMMIM
-327 IQEANISNPQNV
+327 IQESNISNPENV
-339 TLPIFILRTLAEIT
+339 VLPIFILRTIAEIT

-374 HSLEVLISE
+374 HSLELLISE

-398 RFSDIYCIRQT
+398 RFSDIYCVHQT

-425 NILDAII
+425 NILDTII
-432 SDAIKKTC
+432 SNAIKKTC
-440 AVYVVDIPT
+440 ALYIVDIPPE
-449 KKIMNLKNEFK
+449 KLIKLKNEFK
-460 INKNF
+460 INKTF
-465 FVSQDITE
+465 FVSQDITG
-473 NKNNPNSYQSQIN
+473 NKNNPKSYQSQID
-486 KFNSLREIIDIV
+486 KFDSLREIITIV
-498 IVNII
+498 TDNII
-503 QDQKHFEES
+503 QDQKHFEER
-512 LRENALN
+512 LREIGLN
-519 IEIFND
+519 IDNFND
-525 LKNPEYLASVTELI
+525 MKDPEFLASVTELI

-547 PPILDRKEGIYVHI
+547 PPILDRKEGIYVHK

>member
-1 LKALNLLL
+1 MIS
-9 GRAEEL
+9 ED
-15 IAENFKDIVHKS
+15 FKVIVHKS
-27 YSSNA
+27 YNSDP
-32 DYQETIS
+32 DYKQS
-39 GLPANYKDIKT
+39 VLGLPENFKEIKT
-50 LEDLLSINYKPVS
+50 LEDLLSINYKHVS

-70 NLIIKLKKKQFPY
+70 NLITKLKSQQFPY

-94 PSLNRAILSFHDI
+94 PSLNRAILSSHDM

-118 KIAETIAKNLLSP
+118 KIAETVAKNLLSP

-142 IPTSVPENELVSLLN
+142 IPTSIPESELVSLLN
-157 DKEIIRSRPEFYV
+157 DKEITRSRPEFYV

-184 TKIVWIDGPSRFRY
+184 TKIVWIDGPSRYKY

-239 ARHGVFCVDELPVL
+239 ARHGVFCIDELPVL

-269 YTTGSYPVIFKPDTR
+269 YTTGSYPVIFKPNTR
-284 IISTANP
+284 IIATANP

-304 YDRLRSHIVTRYPKN
+304 YDRMKSHIITRYPKK
-319 VYDEMKIM
+319 VYDEMMIM
-327 IQEANISNPQNV
+327 VQEAKISNSRNV
-339 TLPIFILRTLAEIT
+339 VLPIFILRTLAEIT

-374 HSLEVLISE
+374 HSLEILISE
-383 AERVRS
+383 AERVRG
-389 IINNIKAVP
+389 IINNVKAVP
-398 RFSDIYCIRQT
+398 RFSDIYSIRQT

-418 DSYENRM
+418 DSHENRM

-432 SDAIKKTC
+432 SDAIKKVC
-440 AVYVVDIPT
+440 AQYVTNVPPERL
-449 KKIMNLKNEFK
+449 MNLKNEFK
-460 INKNF
+460 INKAF
-465 FVSQDITE
+465 HVSQDISGSA
-473 NKNNPNSYQSQIN
+473 KNPKSYESQVN
-486 KFNSLREIIDIV
+486 KFSSLREIMDIV
-498 IVNII
+498 INNIS

-512 LRENALN
+512 LLENAIN
-519 IEIFND
+519 VD
-525 LKNPEYLASVTELI
+525 TSKDTKDPEYLSSVTELV

-547 PPILDRKEGIYVHI
+547 PPILDRKEGIYAHA

>member
-1 LKALNLLL
+1 M
-9 GRAEEL
+9 
-15 IAENFKDIVHKS
+15 ISENFKDIVHKS
-27 YSSNA
+27 YSSEP
-32 DYQETIS
+32 DYKQKLS
-39 GLPANYKDIKT
+39 GLPENYSEIKT
-50 LEDLLSINYKPVS
+50 LKDLLSINYKHVS
-63 VNDQLRG
+63 VNDQLRE
-70 NLIIKLKKKQFPY
+70 NLIIKLKGQQFPY

-94 PSLNRAILSFHDI
+94 PSLNRAILSSHDL

-131 IPIVEGSITND
+131 IPIIEGSITND
-142 IPTSVPENELVSLLN
+142 IPTLIPEDELVSLLD
-157 DKEIIRSRPEFYV
+157 DKEITRSRPEFYV
-170 STETEDKIRNNRLD
+170 STETEDKIRNNKLD
-184 TKIVWIDGPSRFRY
+184 TKIVWIDGPSRYKY

-239 ARHGVFCVDELPVL
+239 ARHGVFCIDELPVL

-284 IISTANP
+284 IITTANP

-304 YDRLRSHIVTRYPKN
+304 YDRMKSHIVTRYPKE
-319 VYDEMKIM
+319 VYDEMMIM
-327 IQEANISNPQNV
+327 VQEARIYNSRNV
-339 TLPIFILRTLAEIT
+339 VLPIFILRMLAEIT

-374 HSLEVLISE
+374 HSLEILISE
-383 AERVRS
+383 AERVRA

-398 RFSDIYCIRQT
+398 RLSDIYSIHQT

-418 DSYENRM
+418 DSHENRM
-425 NILDAII
+425 NILDTII
-432 SDAIKKTC
+432 SDAIKKVC
-440 AVYVVDIPT
+440 AHYVTDVPHE
-449 KKIMNLKNEFK
+449 KLLSLKNEFK
-460 INKNF
+460 INKTF
-465 FVSQDITE
+465 HVSQDFTG
-473 NKNNPNSYQSQIN
+473 NAKNPKSYQSQVS
-486 KFNSLREIIDIV
+486 KFTSLKEIMDIV
-498 IVNII
+498 MNNIS

-512 LRENALN
+512 LLENAIN
-519 IEIFND
+519 VDIIKD
-525 LKNPEYLASVTELI
+525 MKDPEYLSSVTELI

-547 PPILDRKEGIYVHI
+547 PPILDRKEGIYVHT

>member
-1 LKALNLLL
+1 
-9 GRAEEL
+9 L
-15 IAENFKDIVHKS
+15 ISENFKDIVHKS

-32 DYQETIS
+32 NYLETIP
-39 GLPANYKDIKT
+39 GLPENYEDIKT
-50 LEDLLSINYKPVS
+50 LEDLLSINYKHVS

-70 NLIIKLKKKQFPY
+70 NLIIKLKKQQFPY

-94 PSLNRAILSFHDI
+94 PSLNRAILSSHDI
-107 LLVGQIGQAKT
+107 LLIGQIGQAKT

-142 IPTSVPENELVSLLN
+142 IPTSIPEKELVSLLN
-157 DKEIIRSRPEFYV
+157 DKDIIRSRPEFFV
-170 STETEDKIRNNRLD
+170 STETEDKLRNNRLD
-184 TKIVWIDGPSRFRY
+184 TKIMWIDGHSRFKY

-204 ISVKDLVGQIDAIKI
+204 ISVKDLVGQIDAMKI

-239 ARHGVFCVDELPVL
+239 ARHGVFCIDELPVL

-269 YTTGSYPVIFKPDTR
+269 YTTGSYPVMFKPDTR

-304 YDRLRSHIVTRYPKN
+304 YDRLKSHIITRYPKN
-319 VYDEMKIM
+319 VYDEMMIM
-327 IQEANISNPQNV
+327 IQEANISNPENV
-339 TLPIFILRTLAEIT
+339 VLPIFILRTIAEIT

-374 HSLEVLISE
+374 HSLELLISE

-398 RFSDIYCIRQT
+398 RFSDIYCVHQT

-425 NILDAII
+425 NILDTII

-440 AVYVVDIPT
+440 ALYIVDIPPEEL
-449 KKIMNLKNEFK
+449 INLKNEFK
-460 INKNF
+460 INKTF
-465 FVSQDITE
+465 FVSQDITG
-473 NKNNPNSYQSQIN
+473 NKNNPKSYQSQIG
-486 KFNSLREIIDIV
+486 KFDSLREIINIV
-498 IVNII
+498 TDNII
-503 QDQKHFEES
+503 QDQKHFEER
-512 LRENALN
+512 LREIGLN
-519 IEIFND
+519 IDNFND
-525 LKNPEYLASVTELI
+525 MKDPEFLASVTELI

-547 PPILDRKEGIYVHI
+547 PPILDRKEGIYVHK

>member
-1 LKALNLLL
+1 
-9 GRAEEL
+9 L
-15 IAENFKDIVHKS
+15 ISEDFKVIVHKS
-27 YSSNA
+27 YNSDPA
-32 DYQETIS
+32 YKQTVL
-39 GLPANYKDIKT
+39 GLPENYKEIKT
-50 LEDLLSINYKPVS
+50 LEDLLSINYKHVS

-70 NLIIKLKKKQFPY
+70 NLITKLKSQQFPY

-94 PSLNRAILSFHDI
+94 PSLNRAILSSHDM

-118 KIAETIAKNLLSP
+118 KIAETVAKNLLSP

-142 IPTSVPENELVSLLN
+142 IPTLIPESELVSLLN
-157 DKEIIRSRPEFYV
+157 DKEITRSRPEFYV
-170 STETEDKIRNNRLD
+170 STETEDKIRNNKLD
-184 TKIVWIDGPSRFRY
+184 TKIVWIDGPSRYKY

-239 ARHGVFCVDELPVL
+239 ARHGVFCIDELPVL

-269 YTTGSYPVIFKPDTR
+269 YTTGSYPVIFKPNTR

-304 YDRLRSHIVTRYPKN
+304 YDRMKSHIITRYPQK
-319 VYDEMKIM
+319 VYDEMMIM
-327 IQEANISNPQNV
+327 VQEAKISNSHNV
-339 TLPIFILRTLAEIT
+339 VLPIFILRTLAEIT

-374 HSLEVLISE
+374 HSLEILISE
-383 AERVRS
+383 AERVRG

-398 RFSDIYCIRQT
+398 RFSDIYSIRQT

-418 DSYENRM
+418 DSHENRM

-432 SDAIKKTC
+432 SEAIKKVC
-440 AVYVVDIPT
+440 AQYLTNVPPERLI
-449 KKIMNLKNEFK
+449 NLKNEFK
-460 INKNF
+460 INKAF
-465 FVSQDITE
+465 HVSQDISGSA
-473 NKNNPNSYQSQIN
+473 KNPKSYESQVN
-486 KFNSLREIIDIV
+486 KFSSLREIMDIV
-498 IVNII
+498 INNISK
-503 QDQKHFEES
+503 DQKHFEES
-512 LRENALN
+512 LLENAIN
-519 IEIFND
+519 VD
-525 LKNPEYLASVTELI
+525 TSKDTKDPEYLSSVTELV

-547 PPILDRKEGIYVHI
+547 PPILDRKEGIYAHA

>member
-1 LKALNLLL
+1 
-9 GRAEEL
+9 L
-15 IAENFKDIVHKS
+15 ISENFKDIVHKS

-32 DYQETIS
+32 DYQETIP
-39 GLPANYKDIKT
+39 GIPENYKDIKT
-50 LEDLLSINYKPVS
+50 LEDLISINYKHVS
-63 VNDQLRG
+63 VNEQLRG
-70 NLIIKLKKKQFPY
+70 NLIIKLKNQQFPY

-94 PSLNRAILSFHDI
+94 PSLNRAILSSHDI
-107 LLVGQIGQAKT
+107 LLIGQIGQAKT

-142 IPTSVPENELVSLLN
+142 IPTLIPENELVSLLN
-157 DKEIIRSRPEFYV
+157 DKEIIRSKPEFYV
-170 STETEDKIRNNRLD
+170 STETEDKIRNNRLE
-184 TKIVWIDGPSRFRY
+184 TKIGWIDGPSRFKY

-239 ARHGVFCVDELPVL
+239 ARHGVFCIDELPVL

-304 YDRLRSHIVTRYPKN
+304 YDRLKSHIITRYPKN
-319 VYDEMKIM
+319 VYDEMMIM
-327 IQEANISNPQNV
+327 IQEANISHPQNV
-339 TLPIFILRTLAEIT
+339 VLPIFILRTLAEIT
-353 RIARDHPEI
+353 RTARDHPEI

-374 HSLEVLISE
+374 HSLEVLIAE

-418 DSYENRM
+418 DSYENRL
-425 NILDAII
+425 NILDTII

-440 AVYVVDIPT
+440 ALYVLGIPPE
-449 KKIMNLKNEFK
+449 KITNLKNEFK
-460 INKNF
+460 INKTF
-465 FVSQDITE
+465 FVSQDITG
-473 NKNNPNSYQSQIN
+473 NTNNPKSYQSQIN
-486 KFNSLREIIDIV
+486 KFNSIREIIDIV
-498 IVNII
+498 KNNII
-503 QDQKHFEES
+503 QDQRQFEES

-519 IEIFND
+519 IDRFND
-525 LKNPEYLASVTELI
+525 MKDPEFLASVTELI

-547 PPILDRKEGIYVHI
+547 PPILDRKEGIYVTL

>member
-1 LKALNLLL
+1 M
-9 GRAEEL
+9 
-15 IAENFKDIVHKS
+15 ISENFEDIVHKS

-32 DYQETIS
+32 NYLETIP
-39 GLPANYKDIKT
+39 GLPENYEDIKT
-50 LEDLLSINYKPVS
+50 LEDLLSINYKHVL

-70 NLIIKLKKKQFPY
+70 NLIIKLKKQQFPY

-94 PSLNRAILSFHDI
+94 PSLNRAILSSHDI
-107 LLVGQIGQAKT
+107 LLIGQIGQAKT

-142 IPTSVPENELVSLLN
+142 IPTSIPEKELVSLLN
-157 DKEIIRSRPEFYV
+157 DKEIIRSRPEFFV
-170 STETEDKIRNNRLD
+170 STETEDKLRNNRLD
-184 TKIVWIDGPSRFRY
+184 TKIMWIDGHSRFKY

-239 ARHGVFCVDELPVL
+239 ARHGVFCIDELPVL

-269 YTTGSYPVIFKPDTR
+269 YTTGSYPVMFKPDTR

-304 YDRLRSHIVTRYPKN
+304 YDRLKSHIITRYPKN
-319 VYDEMKIM
+319 VYDEMMIM
-327 IQEANISNPQNV
+327 IQESNISNPENV
-339 TLPIFILRTLAEIT
+339 VLPIFILRTIAEIT
-353 RIARDHPEI
+353 RIARHHPEI

-374 HSLEVLISE
+374 HSLELLISE

-398 RFSDIYCIRQT
+398 RFSDIYCVHQT

-425 NILDAII
+425 NILDTII
-432 SDAIKKTC
+432 SNAIKKTC
-440 AVYVVDIPT
+440 ALYIVDIPPE
-449 KKIMNLKNEFK
+449 KLIKLKNEFK
-460 INKNF
+460 INKTF
-465 FVSQDITE
+465 FVSQDITG
-473 NKNNPNSYQSQIN
+473 NKNNPKSYQSQID
-486 KFNSLREIIDIV
+486 KFDSLREIITIV
-498 IVNII
+498 TDNII
-503 QDQKHFEES
+503 QDQKHFEER
-512 LRENALN
+512 LREIGLN
-519 IEIFND
+519 IDIFND
-525 LKNPEYLASVTELI
+525 MKDPEFLASVTELI

-547 PPILDRKEGIYVHI
+547 PPILDRKEGIYVHK

>member
-1 LKALNLLL
+1 MIS
-9 GRAEEL
+9 ED
-15 IAENFKDIVHKS
+15 FKVIVHES
-27 YSSNA
+27 YNSDP
-32 DYQETIS
+32 DYKQS
-39 GLPANYKDIKT
+39 VLGLPENYKEIKT
-50 LEDLLSINYKPVS
+50 LEDLLSINYKHVS

-70 NLIIKLKKKQFPY
+70 NLITKLKSQQFPY

-94 PSLNRAILSFHDI
+94 PSLNRAILSSHDI

-118 KIAETIAKNLLSP
+118 KIAETVAKNLLSP
-131 IPIVEGSITND
+131 IPVVEGSITND
-142 IPTSVPENELVSLLN
+142 IPILIPENELVSLLD
-157 DKEIIRSRPEFYV
+157 DKEITRSRPEFYV

-184 TKIVWIDGPSRFRY
+184 TKIVWIDGPSRYKY

-239 ARHGVFCVDELPVL
+239 ARHGVFCIDELPVL

-269 YTTGSYPVIFKPDTR
+269 YTTGSYPVIFKPNTR

-304 YDRLRSHIVTRYPKN
+304 YDRMKSHIITRYPKK
-319 VYDEMKIM
+319 VYDEMMIM
-327 IQEANISNPQNV
+327 VQEAKISNSRNV
-339 TLPIFILRTLAEIT
+339 VLPIFILRTLAEIT

-362 NHEKGVSVRMSI
+362 NQEKGVSVRMSI
-374 HSLEVLISE
+374 HSLEILISE
-383 AERVRS
+383 AERVRG
-389 IINNIKAVP
+389 IINNVKAVP
-398 RFSDIYCIRQT
+398 RFSDIYSIRQT

-418 DSYENRM
+418 DSHENRM

-432 SDAIKKTC
+432 SDAIKKVS
-440 AVYVVDIPT
+440 AQYVTNVPPDRL
-449 KKIMNLKNEFK
+449 MNLKNEFK
-460 INKNF
+460 INKAF
-465 FVSQDITE
+465 HVSQDISGSA
-473 NKNNPNSYQSQIN
+473 KNPKSYQSQVN
-486 KFNSLREIIDIV
+486 KFSSLREIMDIV
-498 IVNII
+498 INNIS

-512 LRENALN
+512 LLENAIN
-519 IEIFND
+519 VDTSKDMED
-525 LKNPEYLASVTELI
+525 PEYLSSVTELV

-547 PPILDRKEGIYVHI
+547 PPILDRKEGIYAHA

>member
-1 LKALNLLL
+1 
-9 GRAEEL
+9 L
-15 IAENFKDIVHKS
+15 ISENFRDIVHKS
-27 YSSNA
+27 YNSDP
-32 DYQETIS
+32 DYKQTLS
-39 GLPANYKDIKT
+39 GLPENYKEIRT
-50 LEDLLSINYKPVS
+50 LEDLLSINYKHAS

-70 NLIIKLKKKQFPY
+70 NLITKLKAQQFPY

-89 DDDIV
+89 DDDII
-94 PSLNRAILSFHDI
+94 PSLNRAILSSHDM

-118 KIAETIAKNLLSP
+118 KIAETVAKNLLSP

-142 IPTSVPENELVSLLN
+142 IPTLIPENELVSLLD
-157 DKEIIRSRPEFYV
+157 DKEITRSRPEFYV
-170 STETEDKIRNNRLD
+170 STETEDNIRNNRLD
-184 TKIVWIDGPSRFRY
+184 TKIVWIDGPSRYKY

-239 ARHGVFCVDELPVL
+239 ARHGVFCIDELPVL

-284 IISTANP
+284 IVSTANP

-304 YDRLRSHIVTRYPKN
+304 YDRMKSHIVTRYPQK
-319 VYDEMKIM
+319 VDDEMMIM
-327 IQEANISNPQNV
+327 VQEARISNSRNV
-339 TLPIFILRTLAEIT
+339 VLPIFMLRTLAEIT
-353 RIARDHPEI
+353 RIARDHSEI

-374 HSLEVLISE
+374 HSLEILISE
-383 AERVRS
+383 AERVRG
-389 IINNIKAVP
+389 IINNIKSVP
-398 RFSDIYCIRQT
+398 RFSDIYSIRQT

-418 DSYENRM
+418 DSHENRM

-432 SDAIKKTC
+432 SEAIKKVC
-440 AVYVVDIPT
+440 AYYVNDIPT
-449 KKIMNLKNEFK
+449 EKLMNLKNEFK
-460 INKNF
+460 INKTF
-465 FVSQDITE
+465 HVSQDIIGTA
-473 NKNNPNSYQSQIN
+473 KSTNSYQSQVS
-486 KFNSLREIIDIV
+486 KFGSLKEIIDIV
-498 IVNII
+498 INNIL

-512 LRENALN
+512 LLANSIN
-519 IEIFND
+519 VHTIKD
-525 LKNPEYLASVTELI
+525 TKDPEYLSSVTELI

-547 PPILDRKEGIYVHI
+547 PPILDRKEGAYVHT

>member
-1 LKALNLLL
+1 M
-9 GRAEEL
+9 
-15 IAENFKDIVHKS
+15 ISENFKDIVHKS
-27 YSSNA
+27 YSSNGN
-32 DYQETIS
+32 YLETIP
-39 GLPANYKDIKT
+39 GLPENYEDIKT
-50 LEDLLSINYKPVS
+50 LEDLLSINYKHVS

-70 NLIIKLKKKQFPY
+70 NLIIKLKKQQFPY

-94 PSLNRAILSFHDI
+94 PSLNRAILSSHDI
-107 LLVGQIGQAKT
+107 LLIGQIGQAKT

-142 IPTSVPENELVSLLN
+142 IPTSIPEKELVSLLN
-157 DKEIIRSRPEFYV
+157 DKEIIRSRPEFFV

-184 TKIVWIDGPSRFRY
+184 TKIMWIDGHSRFKY

-239 ARHGVFCVDELPVL
+239 ARHGVFCIDELPVL

-269 YTTGSYPVIFKPDTR
+269 YTTGSYPVMFKPDTR

-304 YDRLRSHIVTRYPKN
+304 YDRLKSHIITRYPKN
-319 VYDEMKIM
+319 VYDEMMIM
-327 IQEANISNPQNV
+327 IQESNISNPENV
-339 TLPIFILRTLAEIT
+339 VLPIFILRTIAEIT

-374 HSLEVLISE
+374 HSLELLISE

-398 RFSDIYCIRQT
+398 RFSDIYCVHQT

-425 NILDAII
+425 NILDTII
-432 SDAIKKTC
+432 SNAIKKTC
-440 AVYVVDIPT
+440 ALYVVDIPPE
-449 KKIMNLKNEFK
+449 KLIKLKNEFK
-460 INKNF
+460 INKTF
-465 FVSQDITE
+465 FVSQDITG
-473 NKNNPNSYQSQIN
+473 NKNNPKSYQSQID
-486 KFNSLREIIDIV
+486 KFDSLREIINIV
-498 IVNII
+498 TDNII
-503 QDQKHFEES
+503 QDQKHFEAR
-512 LRENALN
+512 LREIGLN
-519 IEIFND
+519 IDNFND
-525 LKNPEYLASVTELI
+525 MKDAEFLASVTELI

-547 PPILDRKEGIYVHI
+547 PPILDRKEGIYVHK

>member
-1 LKALNLLL
+1 
-9 GRAEEL
+9 L
-15 IAENFKDIVHKS
+15 ISENFKDIVHKS

-503 QDQKHFEES
+503 EDQKHFEES
-512 LRENALN
+512 LREDALN